1 MAVPLLLHERF
12 MLLSLSEAIFSYYIR
27 MLHALKQLLGQSS
40 AEWYF
45 GLVLLCFLLRLNVD
59 TTKSKTKCILCLD
72 PSTALN
78 TMLSPHGIGVISF
91 TLFLLNK
98 SAFYSDTAYS
108 TSLSLLLTFFCTF
121 SPFMFNIFVQ
131 RLFAKYLTEELH
143 CIFKCL
149 G

>member
-1 MAVPLLLHERF
+1 MAIPFLLHERF
-12 MLLSLSEAIFSYYIR
+12 VLSSLSDAIFSYYIIK
-27 MLHALKQLLGQSS
+27 LHALKRLLEQSS

-45 GLVLLCFLLRLNVD
+45 ALVLLCFLLWLNVD

-72 PSTALN
+72 PSAALN
-78 TMLSPHGIGVISF
+78 TMLSPHGIGVMSF

-108 TSLSLLLTFFCTF
+108 TSLNLLLTFFCTF
-121 SPFMFNIFVQ
+121 SPFVFNIFVQ
-131 RLFAKYLTEELH
+131 SLFANYLTEESH